1 MQKPASDMPHE
12 VALFRFSIIA
22 DLLSLPVG
30 SDITA
35 RIAQKATQVYLIPGT
50 RRTRIAPETIRG
62 WLRQYRD
69 SGFAG
74 LCPRPRGDRGKSRRL
89 PAEAAQQ
96 LIRIK
101 EKTPRLAVRE
111 VIRQA
116 HASGSIAKEVTLAPS
131 TVYRLLRQQGLMD
144 RLGDQAPPQ
153 DRRRF
158 AYRDAG
164 ELWMSDVMHGPT
176 VGSDSND
183 QRRRSKTYLI
193 AFIDDATRVIPQAR
207 FTFAESAEKFLPV
220 LKQALI
226 RRGIPLRLYVDNGAN
241 YRSRHLS
248 LVCAKLGI
256 CLIHARPYQPAGKG
270 KIERFFRTCRA
281 QLLPVLGAADT
292 GSLDAVNRRL
302 WAWVEGEYH
311 HTPHRGLD
319 NHTPLDQWAF
329 AAGKVRMV
337 GPDIDLDALFRLEF
351 KRRVNRDRTVSFK
364 GTLYEV
370 DAALVGQTVT
380 LLQDPDA
387 PRQRRLP
394 VSHQGRAA
402 GFATILDAYA
412 NTRVKRAGPGRQIE
426 VGDPAPEPP
435 ASPIALSNLKQQ
447 KRPDPAR
454 QDQTGDSAKPEQDN

>member
-144 RLGDQAPPQ
+144 RLGDQAPPSSP
-153 DRRRF
+153 RPPP
-158 AYRDAG
+158 G
-164 ELWMSDVMHGPT
+164 TPPWCH
-176 VGSDSND
+176 
-183 QRRRSKTYLI
+183 
-193 AFIDDATRVIPQAR
+193 
-207 FTFAESAEKFLPV
+207 
-220 LKQALI
+220 
-226 RRGIPLRLYVDNGAN
+226 PLR
-241 YRSRHLS
+241 S
-248 LVCAKLGI
+248 C
-256 CLIHARPYQPAGKG
+256 CP
-270 KIERFFRTCRA
+270 
-281 QLLPVLGAADT
+281 LLHP
-292 GSLDAVNRRL
+292 
-302 WAWVEGEYH
+302 
-311 HTPHRGLD
+311 
-319 NHTPLDQWAF
+319 Q
-329 AAGKVRMV
+329 
-337 GPDIDLDALFRLEF
+337 
-351 KRRVNRDRTVSFK
+351 VS
-364 GTLYEV
+364 T
-370 DAALVGQTVT
+370 T
-380 LLQDPDA
+380 
-387 PRQRRLP
+387 
-394 VSHQGRAA
+394 S
-402 GFATILDAYA
+402 
-412 NTRVKRAGPGRQIE
+412 
-426 VGDPAPEPP
+426 
-435 ASPIALSNLKQQ
+435 
-447 KRPDPAR
+447 
-454 QDQTGDSAKPEQDN
+454 